1 VELPP
6 PRCRGVATVDRL
18 PLRMLY
24 STPKDTGRMPVPH
37 WEPGRQT
44 SNIQLRLASRAGIQ
58 LRKQT
63 GRMPVPPWKRGKQ
76 TSNIERRTL
85 NIEFQLS
92 CEQHQTPDRERGRG
106 RGRIRKQGPAEAGT
120 PNIEHSTSN
129 SRTRTSRLRCTTPRQ
144 GTRRKGNAQL
154 RMETGR
160 MPVLLWKLAE
170 AGTPNIEHRTSNI
183 EHRTPNIGH
192 AEAWT
197 PNAQPSTLPP
207 PARPRSKAGNPQP
220 T

>member
-1 VELPP
+1 MGSRGTSTTAMPGCRYGGQAAPP
-6 PRCRGVATVDRL
+6 NAVLNSERHRQDACATLGAGTPNIEHSTPTCVASRH
-18 PLRMLY
+18 
-24 STPKDTGRMPVPH
+24 STPKAD
-37 WEPGRQT
+37 RQDACAT
-44 SNIQLRLASRAGIQ
+44 LEAG
-58 LRKQT
+58 K
-63 GRMPVPPWKRGKQ
+63 
-76 TSNIERRTL
+76 
-85 NIEFQLS
+85 IEFQLS

-183 EHRTPNIGH
+183 GH